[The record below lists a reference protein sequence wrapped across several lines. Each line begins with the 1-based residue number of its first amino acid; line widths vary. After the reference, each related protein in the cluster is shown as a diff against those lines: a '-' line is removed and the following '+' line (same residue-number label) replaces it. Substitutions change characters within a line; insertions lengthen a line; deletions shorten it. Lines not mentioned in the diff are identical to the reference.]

1 MLFQCIFTT
10 LTPPGMNSESS
21 LLEASSLSW
30 YWSCFHPVM
39 SHLCMFLYFLYV
51 CLFPLTSPVR
61 NECPSLSPSLP
72 QTSPQSAL
80 SEPHLLAG
88 THMHLFFCVIIVS
101 DCCFHLSSWCIL
113 MRWTIKKKISC
124 FLHLRVQNKCS
135 SDISVSQVSKRKVLY
150 RSRISGWLLCWAE
163 DTLAR

>member
-10 LTPPGMNSESS
+10 LTPPGMNGESS

-30 YWSCFHPVM
+30 YWSFFHPVM

-61 NECPSLSPSLP
+61 NKCPSLSPSLP

-88 THMHLFFCVIIVS
+88 THMHLFSVLSLFWIVV
-101 DCCFHLSSWCIL
+101 FIYFYRPGGFRCIE
-113 MRWTIKKKISC
+113 
-124 FLHLRVQNKCS
+124 
-135 SDISVSQVSKRKVLY
+135 
-150 RSRISGWLLCWAE
+150 LLKFFFFKNQLFSAFE
-163 DTLAR
+163 NPK